1 LTSTLVRQQ
10 LTAGPC
16 AEWRQSPSDW
26 DGVKV
31 QRDILIAQWIPVG
44 IVAGTVLTLQVAF
57 PASAAAGDLNS
68 VIDSIRAWVAG
79 LLAGLA
85 TLFLTIGGVR
95 YLAANGNPRAIEEGK
110 SAIKSALI
118 GYALAALSPMLV
130 DILRRV
136 LGT

>member
-1 LTSTLVRQQ
+1 MGRRQ
-10 LTAGPC
+10 P
-16 AEWRQSPSDW
+16 SSDW

-31 QRDILIAQWIPVG
+31 RRDILIGQWIPVG

-57 PASAAAGDLNS
+57 PAYAAGDLNS

>member
-1 LTSTLVRQQ
+1 MKVR
-10 LTAGPC
+10 
-16 AEWRQSPSDW
+16 
-26 DGVKV
+26 
-31 QRDILIAQWIPVG
+31 RDILIGQWIPVG

-57 PASAAAGDLNS
+57 PAYAAGDLNS